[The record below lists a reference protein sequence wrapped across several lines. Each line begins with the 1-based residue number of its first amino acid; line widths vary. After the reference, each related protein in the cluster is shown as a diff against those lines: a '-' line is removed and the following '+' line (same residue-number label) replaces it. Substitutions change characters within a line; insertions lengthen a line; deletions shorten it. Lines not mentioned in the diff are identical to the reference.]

1 MLMATKR
8 VQIHCRADLLPRHRN
23 PEAFLRVDVLIGVLG
38 VRAQIDPHPV
48 DLAVEHSGVGGVV
61 GADSGARLAA
71 DVRRL
76 VRRENDALRSVDPT
90 LADFLA
96 RIKNERIRLGIELPR
111 AVAAGLRSP
120 RIIPRDNGIATLT
133 AELDEDSAVRD
144 AGLS

>member
-1 MLMATKR
+1 M
-8 VQIHCRADLLPRHRN
+8 VG
-23 PEAFLRVDVLIGVLG
+23 FGSVLG
-38 VRAQIDPHPV
+38 QIDLHPV
-48 DLAVEHSGVGGVV
+48 DLAAELAHVGGAV

-71 DVRRL
+71 AVRRL
-76 VRRENDALRSVDPT
+76 VRRENDALRLVDPT